1 MALTTSAGPAH
12 KHNAD
17 LHHLGRGSTL
27 KFAGAAVTTV
37 MTFALII
44 IVTRGYGQEKAGVFF
59 ATTTLFLLIGQSA
72 EIGSDQS
79 LLRYIPA
86 LRATGRG
93 GDVRALLWRV
103 MRHVLIS
110 TGIVCVVTLA
120 FAPFIGRALSESSD
134 YQAVTTLIRVVVP
147 FIPLIAITEVA
158 LAATRGYQSM
168 RPQVVVYDITLPF
181 LQAGMALAAHA
192 AFGHGNTL
200 ALVLAFVVPYVIT
213 IIWAIHAL
221 RRLVAKD
228 ADLAPSEDPV
238 VHDYWRFTV
247 PRAAA
252 RICQYALRRI
262 DVVLVAV
269 LAGPREA
276 AVYTVV
282 SRFITVGSVGVQ
294 AVQQVAQPKLGEL
307 LELQDRPRA
316 QEIFRTSTIW
326 LVVASWPVFVIF
338 GVYATVVLHAMG
350 HGYTHGATALI
361 VLCAAQLIVVATGP
375 VDIGLVMTG
384 RSGLSLTN
392 QVAALF
398 IDVVL
403 CFALVPTY
411 GVAGAAVA
419 KAISLLVNNL
429 VASVQVYMQQR
440 LHPIGRGLAVAAIG
454 CLVSIGGFTLGAR
467 LLFGQSLI
475 GLSAGLI
482 LGAAGYVA
490 ICAHERE
497 SLRLDTLVTSLRG
510 RRGPGGKHSGSQ
522 LSEPVAA
529 EA

>member
-1 MALTTSAGPAH
+1 
-12 KHNAD
+12 
-17 LHHLGRGSTL
+17 
-27 KFAGAAVTTV
+27 
-37 MTFALII
+37 MTFGLII

-59 ATTTLFLLIGQSA
+59 ATTTLFLLIGQAA

-93 GDVRALLWRV
+93 GDVRGLLWRV

-110 TGIVCVVTLA
+110 TGIACAVTLA
-120 FAPFIGRALSESSD
+120 FAPFLGRALSESTD
-134 YQAVTTLIRVVVP
+134 YQAVITLIRVVVP

-168 RPQVVVYDITLPF
+168 RPQVLVYDMTLPF
-181 LQAGMALAAHA
+181 LQAGMALAARA
-192 AFGHGNTL
+192 AFGRGDTL
-200 ALVLAFVVPYVIT
+200 ALVLAFVLPYVIVV
-213 IIWAIHAL
+213 IWAVHAL
-221 RRLVAKD
+221 RKLLAQD
-228 ADLAPSEDPV
+228 ADLPPSEDPV

-252 RICQYALRRI
+252 RICQYALRRV

-316 QEIFRTSTIW
+316 QEVFRTSTIW

-350 HGYTHGATALI
+350 HGYVHGAVALI
-361 VLCAAQLIVVATGP
+361 VLCAAQLVIVATGP

-384 RSGLSLTN
+384 RSGLSLAN
-392 QVAALF
+392 QVASLV

-403 CFALVPTY
+403 CFALVPQW
-411 GVAGAAVA
+411 GVAGAAIA
-419 KAISLLVNNL
+419 KAVSLLVNNL

-440 LHPIGRGLAVAAIG
+440 LHPLGRGLAVAGIG
-454 CLVSIGGFTLGAR
+454 CLVSIGGCALATR
-467 LLFGQSLI
+467 IIFGQSLAGMAL
-475 GLSAGLI
+475 GL
-482 LGAAGYVA
+482 AAGVAAYLA

-497 SLRLDTLVTSLRG
+497 ALRLDTLVASLRG
-510 RRGPGGKHSGSQ
+510 RRGGASANAMTAP
-522 LSEPVAA
+522 LEPLAA
-529 EA
+529 EG